1 MAYLRVKTFYQKRKD
16 AQALIDFGFDGKV
29 LSFDSKQQPKLIIL
43 KVIPCLFL
51 TCSKKSKN
59 YYHVFYYQGALLHYF
74 NFYNKFF

>member
-43 KVIPCLFL
+43 KVIPC
-51 TCSKKSKN
+51 C
-59 YYHVFYYQGALLHYF
+59 
-74 NFYNKFF
+74 FF